1 MLQARHAP
9 SATVLLERNGEYF
22 VYEPGLALV
31 ASGDTVESAYRSF
44 SEGKKAFSEKARRA
58 GLTLGEVPVARA
70 AGFVAGRGFFGELGL
85 FLTKTGIVL
94 LIIGGIGV
102 AAATALGKVI
112 SGLSAEVSR
121 EVARAS
127 AGAADVLKGVG
138 SISMVDIAN
147 KAAVIVQ
154 DVQAMPADRKE
165 SLRQSI
171 GILSRE
177 VTPIVE
183 AWRNPPASPTETSP
197 SSQPARPAG
206 R

>member
-44 SEGKKAFSEKARRA
+44 SEGKKAFFENARRA
-58 GLTLGEVPVARA
+58 GLTLDETPVASA
-70 AGFVAGRGFFGELGL
+70 AGFVVRRGFLGEFGL
-85 FLTKTGIVL
+85 FLTKTCIVL

-102 AAATALGKVI
+102 AAATALGKLI
-112 SGLSAEVSR
+112 SGLSAEVTR

-127 AGAADVLKGVG
+127 AGVADVLKGVG

-154 DVQAMPADRKE
+154 DVQAMPPERKE

-177 VTPIVE
+177 ATPIIE
-183 AWRNPPASPTETSP
+183 AWRNPPTSSTETA
-197 SSQPARPAG
+197 PASHPTRPAG

>member
-9 SATVLLERNGEYF
+9 SATVLLERDGEYF

-44 SEGKKAFSEKARRA
+44 SEGKKALFENARRA
-58 GLTLGEVPVARA
+58 GLTTGEASVASA

-85 FLTKTGIVL
+85 FLTKTCIVL

-102 AAATALGKVI
+102 TAATALDKAI
-112 SGLSAEVSR
+112 SGLSAEV
-121 EVARAS
+121 ARVS
-127 AGAADVLKGVG
+127 AGVADVLKGVG

-177 VTPIVE
+177 ATPIVE
-183 AWRNPPASPTETSP
+183 AWRSPPTSPTGTAPRSP
-197 SSQPARPAG
+197 PSP
-206 R
+206 